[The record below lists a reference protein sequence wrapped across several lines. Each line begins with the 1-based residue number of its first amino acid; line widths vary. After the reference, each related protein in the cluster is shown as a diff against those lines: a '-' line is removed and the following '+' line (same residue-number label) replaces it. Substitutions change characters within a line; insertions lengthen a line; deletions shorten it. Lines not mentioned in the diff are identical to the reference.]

1 MHFAAERS
9 LIIGRMDIWEAQE
22 RGAVL
27 VLEREITKTP
37 VDRGAI
43 ERALHLFAIGK
54 NKNPSVPVPPLNVFD
69 DATLVGFVNA
79 LLSGNTVGA

>member
-1 MHFAAERS
+1 MHLAAERS
-9 LIIGRMDIWEAQE
+9 LRISRMDIWEAQE

-27 VLEREITKTP
+27 VLEREVTKTA

-43 ERALHLFAIGK
+43 ERALRLFAIGK
-54 NKNPSVPVPPLNVFD
+54 NKNTGVPVPPLDMFD

-79 LLSGNTVGA
+79 LFNGNTVGA

>member
-1 MHFAAERS
+1 MYLAAERS
-9 LIIGRMDIWEAQE
+9 FTLGRMNIWEAQE

-27 VLEREITKTP
+27 VLEREVTKTP

-43 ERALHLFAIGK
+43 ERALRLFAIGK
-54 NKNPSVPVPPLNVFD
+54 NKNPSVAVPPLDVFD
-69 DATLVGFVNA
+69 DATLVGFVSA